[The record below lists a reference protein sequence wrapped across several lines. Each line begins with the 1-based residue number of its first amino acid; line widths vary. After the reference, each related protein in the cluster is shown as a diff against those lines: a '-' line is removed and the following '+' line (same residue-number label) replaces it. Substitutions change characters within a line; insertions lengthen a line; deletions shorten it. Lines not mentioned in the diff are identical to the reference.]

1 MKNTTEYLYRKP
13 KTAIVLLLIAV
24 MNVTTVFAQQDM
36 YLTTTGQLIIKAH
49 LNDKA
54 VDIVSK
60 DLIIMLDYET
70 GKVVM
75 KQKISA
81 LIINNDSIQSKF
93 QNMQDDYIRFE
104 GKLGLDYIN
113 TSGHPP
119 LDFAVEGT
127 IYPGNKYVIGKGH
140 LVHLVQGTANA
151 CLLSLSFTLQPGDI
165 FPDYRQTDK
174 NDEIHVQVIQSLLA
188 RENE

>member
-1 MKNTTEYLYRKP
+1 MKISPDHANPTLRG
-13 KTAIVLLLIAV
+13 AFVLLLLTA
-24 MNVTTVFAQQDM
+24 MSFTAAFAQQDM

-49 LNDKA
+49 LGERSVN
-54 VDIVSK
+54 IVSK

-75 KQKISA
+75 KQKLSA
-81 LIINNDSIQSKF
+81 LKANNDSLQSTI
-93 QNMQDDYIRFE
+93 QNMEDEYIRFE

-127 IYPGNKYVIGKGH
+127 IYPGNKYVIGEGH
-140 LVHLVQGTANA
+140 LVHLVQGTENA
-151 CLLSLSFTLQPGDI
+151 CLLSLSFTLQPKDI
-165 FPDYRQTDK
+165 FPGYQQTDE